1 MMTEQP
7 EVDEQDATAP
17 VEGEPTSS
25 PSAAPS
31 RGSSAWIAWTVAAA
45 LAVVA
50 AVAVVQWRAVAEPA
64 ATVDAARD
72 AAVGYVLTL
81 STWDASEGLEP
92 TYAALVAGATEEF
105 VPEIDQV
112 FGAEQR
118 AALVASDA
126 VSTGTI
132 EDVLTGDA
140 EGGTV
145 PVVVVV
151 EQFVVTGPQ
160 ADPLARTERVALVR
174 MVEQD
179 GTWLVDALEMLS
191 ELQVAEEGGS

>member
-1 MMTEQP
+1 MNVAEPTATDEQP
-7 EVDEQDATAP
+7 DADGP
-17 VEGEPTSS
+17 DPDVPTT
-25 PSAAPS
+25 PT
-31 RGSSAWIAWTVAAA
+31 RSSAWIAWTLAAA

-50 AVAVVQWRAVAEPA
+50 AVAVVQWQAVAGPA
-64 ATVDAARD
+64 ATVDEARD
-72 AAVGYVLTL
+72 AAVAYVRTL
-81 STWDASEGLEP
+81 STWDATTGLEP

-105 VPEIDQV
+105 LPEVDEV

-126 VSTGTI
+126 VSTGTV

-140 EGGTV
+140 EGAAV

-160 ADPLARTERVALVR
+160 ADPLARTERVALLR

-179 GTWLVDALEMLS
+179 GRWLVEDLELLS
-191 ELQVAEEGGS
+191 ELQVADEEQ

>member
-1 MMTEQP
+1 MNEPTATDEQP
-7 EVDEQDATAP
+7 DADGP
-17 VEGEPTSS
+17 GPDVPG
-25 PSAAPS
+25 AAA
-31 RGSSAWIAWTVAAA
+31 RSSAWIAWTVAAT

-50 AVAVVQWRAVAEPA
+50 AVAVVQWQSIAGPA
-64 ATVDAARD
+64 ATVDEARD
-72 AAVGYVLTL
+72 AAVAYVRTL
-81 STWDASEGLEP
+81 STWDATTGLEP

-105 VPEIDQV
+105 LPEVDEV

-140 EGGTV
+140 EGDTV

-151 EQFVVTGPQ
+151 EQFVVTGPR
-160 ADPLARTERVALVR
+160 ADPLARTERVTLLR

-179 GTWLVDALEMLS
+179 ERWLVEDLELLS
-191 ELQVAEEGGS
+191 ELQVTDEEQ